1 MVSHLVE
8 YIIDYLLSNHPT
20 ARMLRENFIFKI
32 IPMLNVD
39 GVINGNYRC
48 NLFGADLNRQW
59 IDPSRKTHPTIY
71 YAKNVSI

>member
-1 MVSHLVE
+1 M
-8 YIIDYLLSNHPT
+8 
-20 ARMLRENFIFKI
+20 FKI

-59 IDPSRKTHPTIY
+59 IEPSRKAHPTIY
-71 YAKNVSI
+71 YTKNVRRILCSLSRRQRSSESC